1 MKNVLIF
8 FFCSFTSLLCAQETR
23 VRVLNQV
30 LDTIKQNDIEADT
43 IIDSY
48 TIPEIYIGIGH
59 EEEQYRRD
67 MAVLRGRIL
76 RVYPYA
82 KATAENLI
90 VINKNLEKLETNR
103 ERRVY
108 IKRSQSYLE
117 GEFKE
122 KLKKLSRNDG
132 KILLKLI
139 HRQTGETTYDLIKEF
154 KSGWTAFWS
163 NSTART
169 FSLNLKSEYHPET
182 NLEDFYIE
190 TQLNYLFFNYRL
202 PYASATPPID
212 FNSLRVRWKNQIK
225 DDQFFPIELRD

>member
-1 MKNVLIF
+1 MKNALIF
-8 FFCSFTSLLCAQETR
+8 FFCGFTSLLYAQENQIR
-23 VRVLNQV
+23 VFNQV
-30 LDTIKQNDIEADT
+30 LDTIRENEVELDT
-43 IIDSY
+43 IVDNVL
-48 TIPEIYIGIGH
+48 IPEIYIGVD
-59 EEEQYRRD
+59 EEEEVYRRN
-67 MAVLRGRIL
+67 MAILRGRIL

-82 KATAENLI
+82 KATSDNLI
-90 VINKNLEKLETNR
+90 VINRNLEKLHTKKD
-103 ERRVY
+103 RRIY

-139 HRQTGETTYDLIKEF
+139 HRQTGETTFDLIKEF

-169 FSLNLKSEYHPET
+169 FSLNLKSEYHPKT

-190 TQLNYLFFNYRL
+190 TQLNYLFYNYRL
-202 PYASATPPID
+202 PYTQAMPPVD
-212 FNSLRVRWKNQIK
+212 FNDLRLLWKKQIK
-225 DDQFFPIELRD
+225 DDQFFPVELRD

>member
-1 MKNVLIF
+1 MKNALLF
-8 FFCSFTSLLCAQETR
+8 FFCSITSLIYAQETR
-23 VRVLNQV
+23 IRALNQIPDSIKSIEEEV
-30 LDTIKQNDIEADT
+30 DTV
-43 IIDSY
+43 IDSY
-48 TIPEIYIGIGH
+48 VIPEIYIGVEK
-59 EEEQYRRD
+59 EEEKYIRD

-82 KATAENLI
+82 KATSENLLI
-90 VINKNLEKLETNR
+90 INKNLEQLHSKK
-103 ERRVY
+103 ERRIY
-108 IKRSQSYLE
+108 IKRSQAYLE

-139 HRQTGETTYDLIKEF
+139 HRQTGETTYDLIREF

-169 FSLNLKSEYHPET
+169 FSLNLKSEYHPDY

-202 PYASATPPID
+202 PYAQATPSID
-212 FNSLRVRWKNQIK
+212 FNALRLRWKKQIK

>member
-8 FFCSFTSLLCAQETR
+8 FICSLSSMVYGQQRLIGVEAQA
-23 VRVLNQV
+23 Q
-30 LDTIKQNDIEADT
+30 DTIKDHQVLNDSLLDN
-43 IIDSY
+43 Y
-48 TIPEIYIGIGH
+48 TIPEIYIGLGK
-59 EEEQYRRD
+59 EEETYRRN

-82 KATAENLI
+82 KATAENLL
-90 VINKNLEKLETNR
+90 VVNKNLEQFESKR
-103 ERRVY
+103 DKRIY
-108 IKRSQSYLE
+108 IKRSQDYLE

-139 HRQTGETTYDLIKEF
+139 HRQTGETTFDLIKEF

-169 FSLNLKSEYHPET
+169 FSLNLKSEYHPFS
-182 NLEDFYIE
+182 NIEDFYIE
-190 TQLNYLFFNYRL
+190 TQLNYLFYNYRL
-202 PYASATPPID
+202 PYAAASPPID
-212 FNSLRVRWKNQIK
+212 FNGLREYWKKHIK
-225 DDQFFPIELRD
+225 DDQFYPIELRE